1 MKVLLVSHA
10 YMAKGV
16 KSSVELILGPQENLY
31 AMSAYVDQD
40 IPFEKEIKD
49 FLSENTNE
57 KIVILTD
64 LLGGSVNNEIIQL
77 VANMENVILV
87 TGMNLIM
94 VMSVLL
100 TTDDTIDEQIDDIID
115 GSKNGILRCSQVDIQ
130 SDAEL
135 DDF

>member
-77 VANMENVILV
+77 VANMENVILL

-100 TTDDTIDEQIDDIID
+100 ATDDTIHEQIDDIID
-115 GSKNGILRCSQVDIQ
+115 GSKNGILRCSQVDIE
-130 SDAEL
+130 SDADL

>member
-49 FLSENTNE
+49 FLSENTNQ

-77 VANMENVILV
+77 VANMENVILL

-100 TTDDTIDEQIDDIID
+100 ATDDTIDEQIDDIID
-115 GSKNGILRCSQVDIQ
+115 GSKNGILRCSQVDIE
-130 SDAEL
+130 SDADL

>member
-77 VANMENVILV
+77 VANMENVILL

-100 TTDDTIDEQIDDIID
+100 ATDDTIDQQIDDIID
-115 GSKNGILRCSQVDIQ
+115 GSKNGILRCSQVDIE
-130 SDAEL
+130 SDADL

>member
-64 LLGGSVNNEIIQL
+64 LLGGSVNNEILQL
-77 VANMENVILV
+77 VANMGNVILL

-115 GSKNGILRCSQVDIQ
+115 GSKNGILRCSQVDIE
-130 SDAEL
+130 SDADL

>member
-49 FLSENTNE
+49 FLFENTNE

-77 VANMENVILV
+77 VANMENVILL

-100 TTDDTIDEQIDDIID
+100 ATDDTIDEQIDDIID
-115 GSKNGILRCSQVDIQ
+115 GSKNGILRCSQVDIE
-130 SDAEL
+130 SDADL

>member
-16 KSSVELILGPQENLY
+16 KTSVELILGPQENLY

-40 IPFEKEIKD
+40 APFEKEIKD
-49 FLSENTNE
+49 FLSENKNE

-77 VANMENVILV
+77 VYNMENVILL

-100 TTDDTIDEQIDDIID
+100 ATDDTIDEQIDDIID
-115 GSKNGILRCSQVDIQ
+115 GSKNGILRCSQVDIE
-130 SDAEL
+130 SDSDL

>member
-77 VANMENVILV
+77 VANMENVILL

>member
-64 LLGGSVNNEIIQL
+64 LLGGSVNNEILQL

>member
-100 TTDDTIDEQIDDIID
+100 ATDDTIDEQIDDIID
-115 GSKNGILRCSQVDIQ
+115 GSKNGILRCSQVDIE
-130 SDAEL
+130 SDADL

>member
-64 LLGGSVNNEIIQL
+64 LLGGSVNNEILQL
-77 VANMENVILV
+77 VANMENVILL

-100 TTDDTIDEQIDDIID
+100 ATDDTIDEQIDDIID
-115 GSKNGILRCSQVDIQ
+115 GSKNGILRCSQVDIE
-130 SDAEL
+130 SDADL

>member
-31 AMSAYVDQD
+31 AISAYVNQD

-77 VANMENVILV
+77 VANMENVILL

-100 TTDDTIDEQIDDIID
+100 ATDDTIDEQIDDIID
-115 GSKNGILRCSQVDIQ
+115 GSKNGILRCSQVDIE
-130 SDAEL
+130 SDADL

>member
-1 MKVLLVSHA
+1 M
-10 YMAKGV
+10 
-16 KSSVELILGPQENLY
+16 
-31 AMSAYVDQD
+31 
-40 IPFEKEIKD
+40 F
-49 FLSENTNE
+49 ENTNE

-77 VANMENVILV
+77 VANMENVILL

-100 TTDDTIDEQIDDIID
+100 ATDDTIDEQIDDIID
-115 GSKNGILRCSQVDIQ
+115 GSKNGILRCSQVDIE
-130 SDAEL
+130 SDADL

>member
-77 VANMENVILV
+77 VANMENVILL

-100 TTDDTIDEQIDDIID
+100 ATDDTIDEQIDDIID
-115 GSKNGILRCSQVDIQ
+115 GSKNGILRCSQVDIE
-130 SDAEL
+130 SDADL

>member
-100 TTDDTIDEQIDDIID
+100 ATDDTIDEQIDDIID

>member
-31 AMSAYVDQD
+31 AISAYVDQD

-77 VANMENVILV
+77 VANMENVILL

-100 TTDDTIDEQIDDIID
+100 ATDDTIDEQIDDIID
-115 GSKNGILRCSQVDIQ
+115 GSKNGILRCSQVDIE
-130 SDAEL
+130 SDADL

>member
-64 LLGGSVNNEIIQL
+64 LLGGSVNNEILQL

-100 TTDDTIDEQIDDIID
+100 ATDDTIHEQIDDIID
-115 GSKNGILRCSQVDIQ
+115 GSKNGILRCSQVDIE
-130 SDAEL
+130 SDADL

>member
-77 VANMENVILV
+77 VANMENVILL

-100 TTDDTIDEQIDDIID
+100 ATDDTIDEQIDDIID
-115 GSKNGILRCSQVDIQ
+115 GSKNGILRCSQADIE
-130 SDAEL
+130 SDADL

>member
-1 MKVLLVSHA
+1 
-10 YMAKGV
+10 MAKGV

-64 LLGGSVNNEIIQL
+64 LLGGSVNNEILQL

-115 GSKNGILRCSQVDIQ
+115 GSKNGILRCSQVDIE
-130 SDAEL
+130 SDADL

>member
-64 LLGGSVNNEIIQL
+64 LLGGSVNNEILQL

-115 GSKNGILRCSQVDIQ
+115 GSKNGILRCSQVDIE
-130 SDAEL
+130 SDADL